1 VLAADEQY
9 SCVKRLSPGSG
20 PWYID
25 NIKAER
31 GRRAPRSRMTDK
43 SPMTNDRKPLRSS
56 KSYGPKDKDGFIHRS
71 WMKSQGFPP
80 DVFDGRPVIGICN
93 TWSELTPCNAG
104 LRDVAEHV
112 KRGVWEA
119 GGLPLEFP
127 AMSLGETQMRPTAM
141 LFRNLLAMEVEESVR
156 GNPIDAVVLLGG
168 CDKTTPGQLM
178 GAASVDLPTIVVSSG
193 PMLNGKFRGRDI
205 GSGTDVWKFSEA
217 VRGGKM
223 SLDEFM
229 TAESGMSRTPG
240 TCMTMGSAS
249 TMACLMEAMGIAL
262 PYNATAPAVD
272 ARRRRIAQESGRL
285 IVRMALED
293 VRLSKVLTRR
303 AFDNAIRVL
312 AAIGGSTNAVL
323 HLLAIAGRLG
333 VPLELGDFDRLSAD
347 VPLLVDLQPSG
358 KFLMEDMHYAGGLP
372 AVMKEL
378 APRLHVSAA
387 TVWGETIGDS
397 FATAECFN
405 REVIRTLAEPANPV
419 SGIWVL
425 GGNLCPNGAVLKPSA
440 ASRALFSHRGRAVV
454 FESIE
459 DLRAR
464 IDDPGL
470 DVDANSVL
478 VLKGCG
484 PRGYPG
490 MPEVGNMPLPR
501 KLLEKGVTDM
511 LRISDARMSGTAFG
525 TVVLHVAPEAD
536 AGGPLAMVRDGD
548 EIQFDGPNRRLDL
561 LISPEELA
569 ARTKAWNKHPPPQKY
584 SRGYYRLYVEHVMQ
598 ADHGCDLDFLIGS
611 SGSIVER
618 ESH

>member
-1 VLAADEQY
+1 MT
-9 SCVKRLSPGSG
+9 
-20 PWYID
+20 
-25 NIKAER
+25 IK
-31 GRRAPRSRMTDK
+31 K
-43 SPMTNDRKPLRSS
+43 KPLRSS
-56 KSYGPKDKDGFIHRS
+56 KSYGPRDKDGFIHRS

-141 LFRNLLAMEVEESVR
+141 LFRNLLAMEVEESIR

-178 GAASVDLPTIVVSSG
+178 GAASVDLPTMVVSSG

-217 VRGGKM
+217 VRADKM
-223 SLDEFM
+223 SLDDFM
-229 TAESGMSRTPG
+229 AAESGMSRTPG

-262 PYNATAPAVD
+262 PFNASAPAVD
-272 ARRRRIAQESGRL
+272 ARRRRIAQETGRL
-285 IVRMALED
+285 IVGMARDD
-293 VRLSKVLTRR
+293 VRLSTVLTRT
-303 AFDNAIRVL
+303 AFENAIRVL

-323 HLLAIAGRLG
+323 HLLAIAGRLD
-333 VPLELGDFDRLSAD
+333 VPLELADFDRLSID
-347 VPLLVDLQPSG
+347 IPLIVDLQPSG
-358 KFLMEDMHYAGGLP
+358 RFLMEDLHYAGGLP
-372 AVMKEL
+372 AVLREL
-378 APRLHVSAA
+378 APHLHLDAG
-387 TVWGETIGDS
+387 TVWGQPLGAS
-397 FATAECFN
+397 FAAAECYN
-405 REVIRTLAEPANPV
+405 REVIRTFAAPVNPV

-425 GGNLCPNGAVLKPSA
+425 KGNLCPQGALMKPSA
-440 ASRALFSHRGRAVV
+440 ASQALFRHRGRAVV

-464 IDDPGL
+464 IDDPAL

-484 PRGYPG
+484 PKGYPG

-501 KLLEKGVTDM
+501 KLLEQGVQDM

-536 AGGPLAMVRDGD
+536 AGGPLALVKDGD
-548 EIQFDGPNRRLDL
+548 EILFDGPNRRLEL
-561 LISPEELA
+561 LVAPEELVARA
-569 ARTKAWNKHPPPQKY
+569 ANWRQRQLPPKY
-584 SRGYYRLYVEHVMQ
+584 SRGYYRLYVEHVLQ
-598 ADHGCDLDFLIGS
+598 ADRGCDLDFLTGS
-611 SGSIVER
+611 SGSIVDR